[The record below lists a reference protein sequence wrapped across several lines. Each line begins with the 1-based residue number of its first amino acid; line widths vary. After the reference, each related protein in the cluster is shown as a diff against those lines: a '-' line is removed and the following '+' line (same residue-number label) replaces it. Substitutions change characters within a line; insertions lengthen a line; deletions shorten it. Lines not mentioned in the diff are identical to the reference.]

1 LWKNLYRSVRT
12 KIMFQKAESFLKM
25 KIQEDLLIFGKNEIP
40 KREEGGREKRRNA
53 IVDEAAKRRKSHKK

>member
-1 LWKNLYRSVRT
+1 
-12 KIMFQKAESFLKM
+12 MFQKAESFLKM